1 MHTIQRRPPLALQI
15 ADVLRRE
22 ILSGTFAQNEKL
34 VESSL
39 ASRFNTSRGPVRE
52 ALRMLAG
59 EGLVRHEA
67 NYGSSVVS
75 FSSKDLK
82 DIMELRIAIEA
93 ESVRTLALE
102 RDPQRIGVLEHKL
115 KSLMNSAK
123 GRRKSELA
131 SRDLDFHRTLTSLA
145 GNELMTDLFEKNAP
159 VVHSLISM
167 DEQFEQFYG
176 SLTRMAEEHEA
187 LVEAIR
193 DGDWAAASS
202 RVELHIA
209 KALAALASL
218 RSLRT
223 RES

>member
-1 MHTIQRRPPLALQI
+1 
-15 ADVLRRE
+15 
-22 ILSGTFAQNEKL
+22 
-34 VESSL
+34 
-39 ASRFNTSRGPVRE
+39 
-52 ALRMLAG
+52 MLAG
-59 EGLVRHEA
+59 EGLVRYEA

-93 ESVRTLALE
+93 ESARTLALE
-102 RDPQRIGVLEHKL
+102 RDPQRIRVLEHKL

-159 VVHSLISM
+159 ILHSFISM
-167 DEQFEQFYG
+167 DEQFYG
-176 SLTRMAEEHEA
+176 SLTNMAEEHEA

-193 DGDWAAASS
+193 DGDWATASS

-209 KALAALASL
+209 RALDALASL
-218 RSLRT
+218 GS
-223 RES
+223 

>member
-1 MHTIQRRPPLALQI
+1 METIQRRAPLALQI

-22 ILSGTFAQNEKL
+22 IVSGTFAENEKL

-39 ASRFNTSRGPVRE
+39 AARFNTSRGPVRE

-59 EGLVRHEA
+59 EGLVRHET

-75 FSSKDLK
+75 FSSKDLQ

-93 ESVRTLALE
+93 ESARTLALA
-102 RDPQRIGVLEHKL
+102 RDPERVGVLEHKL
-115 KSLMNSAK
+115 EGLMDSA
-123 GRRKSELA
+123 RRRRTSELA
-131 SRDLDFHRTLTSLA
+131 ARDLDFHRTLTSLA

-176 SLTRMAEEHEA
+176 SLTSMAEEHEA

-193 DGDWAAASS
+193 EGDWAAASS

-209 KALAALASL
+209 RAVDAFASL
-218 RSLRT
+218 RSLGT